1 MAHKAASF
9 YCSICPD
16 VNVLISFYS
25 LSGETEQLA
34 LAAAVGAVQ
43 GRAAIRLR
51 RLEPQPGER
60 TIEERLD
67 KDYVAPKEADARWAD
82 AIMVGIPAR
91 LSASSPALNKYFELL
106 RSAGVGGKLGAP
118 FVSDAAQ
125 VGDAL
130 EALHRKMAEIGFKMV
145 PLDSSAADD
154 PNDARMLGRR
164 VAELAGQSN
173 S

>member
-1 MAHKAASF
+1 
-9 YCSICPD
+9 
-16 VNVLISFYS
+16 VNVLITFYS
-25 LSGETEQLA
+25 LNGATEKLA

-51 RLEPQPGER
+51 RLDPELGESAN
-60 TIEERLD
+60 EERLNQ
-67 KDYVAPKEADARWAD
+67 DYVAPKEADARWAD
-82 AIMVGIPAR
+82 AIMVGTPAR

-125 VGDAL
+125 VADAL
-130 EALHRKMAEIGFKMV
+130 EALHRKMAEVGFKMV
-145 PLDSSAADD
+145 PLDSSAVED